1 MTLDTQ
7 SVEMTPE
14 PTSEERRQAV
24 CRAVA
29 QAPGLI
35 RHAARFSTSIADAE
49 DAYQRSMEIAL
60 QKAPVVEFERF
71 LAWLR
76 VVIRNEA
83 LAISRRRHRETPAS
97 DQQLESAGEA
107 VDSSFARLEWRER
120 YLRVHDALGHLTE
133 SQRTCVL
140 LQAAGASYES
150 IGDAT
155 GFSRR
160 KVERSVLEGRAALT
174 RAESRINHGD
184 ACEGMLVSIDR
195 VAAGLA
201 QRDEVR
207 KLRRHVLHCRCCRTL
222 LRDRRQNLPD
232 LSALVPAVLLAGAV
246 DQLAT
251 PDPGPFLSWIDRA
264 GSGATFRMGQV
275 VQVVMDVPSSVAAK
289 ITAGAAV
296 AAVAGTAGIPLLT
309 GGAATQTSPVGIPL
323 ASAVRALETVSA
335 SATATPATGQPG
347 TSAGGATPTQA
358 AKPSTAVSVPSTRRR
373 AGATALPPA
382 DPPPRVR
389 VTTSSPP
396 SVPTTRSVASTP
408 SVSVTAAPASA
419 PSAAPPARGPA
430 ADRAGAA
437 AISIGP

>member
-1 MTLDTQ
+1 
-7 SVEMTPE
+7 MTPE
-14 PTSEERRQAV
+14 PTSEQRRQAV

-29 QAPGLI
+29 QAPGLV

-49 DAYQRSMEIAL
+49 DAYQRAMEIAL
-60 QKAPVVEFERF
+60 QKAPVVEFDRF

-97 DQQLESAGEA
+97 DQQLESAGDP

-150 IGDAT
+150 IGEAT

-174 RAESRINHGD
+174 RAESRIDHGD

-222 LRDRRQNLPD
+222 LRDRRQNPPD
-232 LSALVPAVLLAGAV
+232 LSALVPAILLSGAV

-335 SATATPATGQPG
+335 SASATIATAQSGTGVGSLTPARPARPPARA
-347 TSAGGATPTQA
+347 SVASTQ
-358 AKPSTAVSVPSTRRR
+358 RR
-373 AGATALPPA
+373 ASGSRLPPA

-389 VTTSSPP
+389 ATTASPP
-396 SVPTTRSVASTP
+396 SVSTTQAASST
-408 SVSVTAAPASA
+408 SVSVAPASA
-419 PSAAPPARGPA
+419 PTPAPAPPVRGPA
-430 ADRAGAA
+430 ANRAGAA